1 MRIKIESQ
9 EKNLNLALPSGLMS
23 RIAFSGIGLRYL
35 KKHGG
40 DDSFSNLTKRDMK
53 NIRKTLRRMRKI
65 HKNWNIVEMDSAD
78 GDHVIIRL

>member
-9 EKNLNLALPSGLMS
+9 EKNLNLALPSGLVS
-23 RIAFSGIGLRYL
+23 RIAFSGVGLRYL
-35 KKHGG
+35 KKHG
-40 DDSFSNLTKRDMK
+40 DNSFKNLTKRDMK

-65 HKNWNIVEMDSAD
+65 HKNWNIVEVDSAD